1 MDFNEGSGNTVNDLS
16 GNGNHVTINGA
27 AWVTGSTY
35 EQNLTDFND
44 IDDFD
49 DYEIAQIDSY
59 PGFSL
64 SVQVD
69 YVNPSSK
76 FRSVM
81 SSPTNYKRVITSIGH
96 DAEDDLVDTLIFG
109 SGL

>member
-1 MDFNEGSGNTVNDLS
+1 MKPFFSICIPNYNYSQFIQE
-16 GNGNHVTINGA
+16 TIES
-27 AWVTGSTY
+27 VL
-35 EQNLTDFND
+35 EQ
-44 IDDFD
+44 DFD
-49 DYEIAQIDSY
+49 DYEITQIDGY

-69 YVNPSSK
+69 YVDPASK

-81 SSPTNYKRVITSIGH
+81 SSPTNYKRIITSIGH
-96 DAEDDLVDTLIFG
+96 DAEEILVDTLIFG